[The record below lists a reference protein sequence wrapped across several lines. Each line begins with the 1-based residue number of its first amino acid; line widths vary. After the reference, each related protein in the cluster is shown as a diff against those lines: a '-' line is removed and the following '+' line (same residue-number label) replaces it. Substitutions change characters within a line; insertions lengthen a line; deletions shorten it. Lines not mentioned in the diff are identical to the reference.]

1 MVFDYPLIWACLIA
15 VAVLAYVILD
25 GFDLG
30 IGALFLLHPKKEDRD
45 AMMESVAPVWDGN
58 ETWLVL
64 GGGGLLAVFPLAY
77 AIILPALYLPLIVML
92 LGLILRGVAF
102 EFRPRSGD
110 YRFLWDWSFAWG
122 SIIAA
127 LAQGVAL
134 GALVHGI
141 HVVGR
146 GYGGGTW
153 DWLSPFSALTGVA
166 LLVGYGLLGACWLIV
181 KTTGP
186 LRAMAQRQAK
196 ILAFATLLLIGVVSL
211 WTPFINADYFTKWLA
226 YPAVLYSAV
235 VPLVLLGCAGL
246 LVRGLTRDSD
256 WLPFLASLG
265 IFITCFGGL
274 GISFYPYIVPTSVTL
289 WQAAAPDI
297 SLRFL
302 LVGTAVLLPMVLIY
316 TGHAYWVFHG
326 KVGNGSGYH

>member
-1 MVFDYPLIWACLIA
+1 MAFDYPLIWACLIA
-15 VAVLAYVILD
+15 FAVMAYVILD

-45 AMMESVAPVWDGN
+45 AMMDSVAPVWDGN

-102 EFRPRSGD
+102 EFRSRSAG

-141 HVVGR
+141 HVTGR
-146 GYGGGTW
+146 GYGGGAW
-153 DWLSPFSALTGVA
+153 DWLSPFSVLTGVA
-166 LLVGYGLLGACWLIV
+166 LVVGYALLGACWLIV
-181 KTTGP
+181 KTTGS
-186 LRAMAQRQAK
+186 LRALAQRQAK
-196 ILAFATLLLIGVVSL
+196 ILAFATLVLIGVVSL
-211 WTPFINADYFTKWLA
+211 WTPFINADYFAKWLA
-226 YPAVLYSAV
+226 FPAVLYSGV
-235 VPLVLLGCAGL
+235 VPVVLLGCAVL
-246 LVRGLTRDSD
+246 LLRGLTRDSD
-256 WLPFLASLG
+256 WLPFIASLG

-274 GISFYPYIVPTSVTL
+274 GISFYPYIVPTAVTL
-289 WQAAAPDI
+289 WQAAAPDS

-326 KVGNGSGYH
+326 KVGNGAGYH